1 MIALVRDDDEVAAH
15 ARDSGVPVEILRS
28 PAEIAGLVA
37 ELRPDCVVISS
48 FNRILSGPVLDLC
61 PFVNVHY
68 SPLPGYRGRANVNWA
83 IIDHESHA
91 AVTVHSVAAGLD
103 AGGVLAQRLVPIGQR
118 DTVGTLYERLNAIQ
132 AEILPLA
139 VSRRLEGD
147 LGTPQDERDAT
158 YCCARLPDDGEID
171 WSASTRDI
179 DALVRAVGLPF
190 PDAFTFLGLDRVSI
204 IEAAP
209 SPDGK
214 VFVGAVPGRVVGW
227 AAAEGWSDVLT
238 GDGVLRVT
246 RVRLGGVE
254 QAAAGVL
261 KSSHLTLGL
270 RSIDLLGRIES
281 LTARIA
287 ELTAQTTEP

>member
-1 MIALVRDDDEVAAH
+1 MTVHCSCRRPRCRRRARTADSSPSRRVTRRH
-15 ARDSGVPVEILRS
+15 A
-28 PAEIAGLVA
+28 
-37 ELRPDCVVISS
+37 LRP
-48 FNRILSGPVLDLC
+48 
-61 PFVNVHY
+61 
-68 SPLPGYRGRANVNWA
+68 
-83 IIDHESHA
+83 
-91 AVTVHSVAAGLD
+91 
-103 AGGVLAQRLVPIGQR
+103 AQRHPGR
-118 DTVGTLYERLNAIQ
+118 DPPA
-132 AEILPLA
+132 A

-147 LGTPQDERDAT
+147 LGTPQDERHAT
-158 YCCARLPDDGEID
+158 YCCTRVSDDEAGGLVGVHPRHRRARSRRRAPLPG
-171 WSASTRDI
+171 RVH
-179 DALVRAVGLPF
+179 LR
-190 PDAFTFLGLDRVSI
+190 GLDRVSI
-204 IEAAP
+204 VEAAP
-209 SPDGK
+209 SPHGK

-227 AAAEGWSDVLT
+227 SAAEGWSDVLT